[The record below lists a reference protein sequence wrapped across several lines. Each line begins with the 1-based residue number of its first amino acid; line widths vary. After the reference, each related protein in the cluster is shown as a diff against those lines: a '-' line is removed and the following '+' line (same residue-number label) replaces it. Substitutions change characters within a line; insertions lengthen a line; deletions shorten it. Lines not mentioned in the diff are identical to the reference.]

1 MHDLGGE
8 RGDGRAA
15 LALRALPWLAFALG
29 IAPLVVGGF
38 PVGHDWLYELVRVG
52 EYRAALEAGQW
63 PPWWSEN
70 LYAGYGSPVFLFY
83 APLFSATATLLGE
96 LSGSVARGAS
106 AALVLASAASVYTM
120 GRFLSDLL
128 ATQGVAD
135 RAAARVGT
143 VFFVLHPYL
152 LGDKLVRN
160 ADAEFVALC
169 LAPIAFR
176 GAVLATTRPRPAFVL
191 ISGGLALVILAHN
204 LTALVGVAAVLGAG
218 LALHG
223 VRDRRA
229 WQVILAGVAAAL
241 VLTAFFW
248 LPALAYTGLIRPEE
262 LLQGKLD
269 FHGQFPPL
277 QKIFWYV
284 RFFATGLA
292 TPLALVAGVWA
303 ALRFPD
309 QRRALA
315 SLLGAAALLLFLQT
329 RASTE
334 IWESVPMLPFFQF
347 PWRMMGPLAWAAS
360 AVVALTFAAAL
371 ARASTPR
378 RVAAELALFALLILN
393 ALPILSQYRA
403 FPEDAERF
411 APALAHPELIRNGV
425 ERVTLGDEYLP
436 RQADPRVWFT
446 QRPLEGPV
454 ISSSGLVRWKTL
466 EDRGTRIELE
476 THASSGAARLR
487 LARFAW
493 PGWQLELDGAK
504 HALPASALGVLEVD
518 VPAGDARIRLWLEP
532 PPLRRFA
539 LVVSLASLVVWL
551 IVVSMAY
558 VPRR

>member
-1 MHDLGGE
+1 MHDVGGE
-8 RGDGRAA
+8 PGEGRVA

-29 IAPLVVGGF
+29 VAPLLIGGF

-52 EYRAALEAGQW
+52 EYREALAAGQW

-96 LSGSVARGAS
+96 IFGSVMRGAS
-106 AALVLASAASVYTM
+106 AALVLASAVSVYTM

-128 ATQGVAD
+128 ATQNVAD

-176 GAVLATTRPRPAFVL
+176 GVVLAATRPRAAFTA
-191 ISGGLALVILAHN
+191 ISAGLGLVILAHN
-204 LTALVGVAAVLGAG
+204 LTALVAVAAVLGTGAV
-218 LALHG
+218 LHG
-223 VRDRRA
+223 FRDRCA
-229 WQVILAGVAAAL
+229 WTVILAGVGVAL
-241 VLTAFFW
+241 ALTAFFW

-303 ALRFPD
+303 ALRFPQ
-309 QRRALA
+309 QRRALV
-315 SLLGAAALLLFLQT
+315 SLLAAAAVLLFLQT
-329 RASTE
+329 RASAVV
-334 IWESVPMLPFFQF
+334 WETVPTLPFFQF
-347 PWRMMGPLAWAAS
+347 PWRMMGPLAWVAS
-360 AVVALTFAAAL
+360 ALAAL
-371 ARASTPR
+371 VFALAFARASTPR
-378 RVAAELALFALLILN
+378 RVAAELGLIALLVLN

-403 FPEDAERF
+403 FPADAERF

-436 RQADPRVWFT
+436 RAADPKVWFT

-454 ISSSGLVRWKTL
+454 VSSRGLVRWRTL
-466 EDRGTRIELE
+466 EDRGTRVALE
-476 THASSGAARLR
+476 THAQGPARLR

-493 PGWQLELDGAK
+493 PGWRLEIDGAEQ
-504 HALPASALGVLEVD
+504 ALPASAVGVLEVD
-518 VPAGDARIRLWLEP
+518 VPEGDARLRLWLEP
-532 PPLRRFA
+532 PPLRRLA
-539 LVVSLASLVVWL
+539 LVLSLASLLAWL
-551 IVVSMAY
+551 IFVSMAY
-558 VPRR
+558 APRR